1 MDVFSVQRSSQ
12 MISES
17 LSSVAAALE
26 NGELEIAESKLNEIL
41 ATVPNSPEALNLSG
55 LVSLRLGNCT
65 SAIYFFRDAVFL
77 DKDSAIY
84 LLHFGSVLVM
94 DGRLKKAVSAYS
106 RFLRDYPDNP
116 NVIFRIGERFFTF
129 R

>member
-1 MDVFSVQRSSQ
+1 

-26 NGELEIAESKLNEIL
+26 SGELEIAESKLNEIL

-65 SAIYFFRDAVFL
+65 SAINFFRDAVFL

-116 NVIFRIGERFFTF
+116 NVIFRIG
-129 R
+129 

>member
-41 ATVPNSPEALNLSG
+41 ATVPNSPEALNPSG
-55 LVSLRLGNCT
+55 LVSFPWLRR
-65 SAIYFFRDAVFL
+65 SH
-77 DKDSAIY
+77 SME
-84 LLHFGSVLVM
+84 GSGVCGAMCFPESMSHPISPLW
-94 DGRLKKAVSAYS
+94 K
-106 RFLRDYPDNP
+106 P
-116 NVIFRIGERFFTF
+116 
-129 R
+129 